1 MAIEIIPKARIKI
14 PTWTV
19 FLLVFDVII
28 ILGLGATYFYF
39 YQTSKKM
46 TQVIEEKKQALIDTP
61 QEKALEANILL
72 QEKRINTF
80 SRVLS
85 EHRQVK
91 NIFTFLEE
99 ACHPEVEFGNFNF
112 DSKDNSVTVSGKTV
126 SFIVLGQQIMILKNK
141 KELSKITLSG
151 VSLSKEGDII
161 FSLQLT
167 FNPQIFQ

>member
-1 MAIEIIPKARIKI
+1 MAIEIIPRSRIKI

-28 ILGLGATYFYF
+28 VLGLGATYFYF
-39 YQTSKKM
+39 YQTSKKL
-46 TQVIEEKKQALIDTP
+46 TQGIEEKTMALVDTP
-61 QEKALEANILL
+61 QEKELEASILL

-80 SRVLS
+80 GRVLS

-99 ACHPEVEFGNFNF
+99 ACHPEVEFGNFGF
-112 DSKDNSVTVSGKTV
+112 DSKDNSVTVNGKTKT
-126 SFIVLGQQIMILKNK
+126 FIVLGQQMMILKNK

-151 VSLSKEGDII
+151 VSLSKEGDVV